1 MTAANIKVTFP
12 DGTKREYKRGTTVL
26 ELAKS
31 ISERLAEAALDFKVN
46 NESVL
51 PQTKLD
57 KDCTFKVI
65 TTKDK
70 EALDGLRHSCAHLLA
85 ATMIELYPG
94 AQNAIGPPIEDG
106 FYQDFELPQSI
117 SEADFPK
124 IEEKMLEIIKTW
136 SSMEG
141 KEVTLHEALKQFKW
155 NKYKSELI
163 NEFAQ
168 GGKKITFYTAGHF
181 IDLCK
186 GGHLLNPS
194 KYLQHFKLLSVA
206 GAYWRGDEK
215 NKMLTRIY
223 GTAFFSKKEL
233 DEHLHRLEEVKK
245 RDHRLLAKKLD
256 LASFHEESPGAIFFH
271 PKGTVIF
278 NELQRFI
285 REQYWERGFQEVIT
299 PLIYDKSLWVA
310 SGHWDYYHEHMFTLK
325 VDGKDVCLK
334 PMNCPSHCLIYKTQT
349 RSYRDLPL
357 RFADFAAL
365 HRNELKGVLGGM
377 TRVRK
382 FHQDDAHIFC
392 TEEQLAEELDQCIDF
407 ANVVYAKTFEFDFHL
422 ELSTRPEK
430 SIGAKEQWDAAEHAL
445 KAALDKS
452 KLPYKINPGDGA
464 FYGPKI
470 DLHIKDCLGR
480 SWQLSTIQVDF
491 QQPSRFE
498 LTYEGKDGKKH
509 TPIMIHRAVLGTL
522 DRFIGILIEHCAGKF
537 PLWISPIQ
545 VQLLTINDNVVDYAE
560 QVQAQLRK
568 QRIRAEINKNQETIN
583 KKVRDAQMQYIPL
596 IITIGEKEKEAKTL
610 AVRTLDGQIKY
621 GMKIEEFVQQI
632 KEVIDKR
639 VLSFRL

>member
-1 MTAANIKVTFP
+1 MTIKVTFP
-12 DGTKREYKRGTTVL
+12 DGTKREYKKGITVL
-26 ELAKS
+26 EVAKS
-31 ISERLAEAALDFKVN
+31 ISEGLARAALDFKVN
-46 NESVL
+46 DHSVL
-51 PQTKLD
+51 QETKLD
-57 KDCTFKVI
+57 KDCAFKVI

-70 EALDGLRHSCAHLLA
+70 ESLEALRHSCAHLLA

-106 FYQDFELPQSI
+106 FYQDFELPQPI
-117 SEADFPK
+117 SEADFAK
-124 IEEKMLEIIKTW
+124 IEEKMREIIKTW
-136 SSMEG
+136 GVMEG
-141 KEVTLHEALKQFKW
+141 KQVTVHEALKQFKW
-155 NKYKSELI
+155 NKYKTELI
-163 NEFAQ
+163 NEFAE
-168 GGKKITFYTAGHF
+168 GGKKLTFYTAGHF

-186 GGHLLNPS
+186 GGHLFNPG
-194 KYLQHFKLLSVA
+194 KHVQHFKLLSVA

-223 GTAFFSKKEL
+223 GTAFFTKKEL

-245 RDHRLLAKKLD
+245 RDHRILSKKLD

-271 PKGTVIF
+271 PKGAIIF
-278 NELQRFI
+278 NELQTFI
-285 REQYWERGFQEVIT
+285 REQYWERGFSEVIT
-299 PLIYDKSLWVA
+299 PLVYDKSLWET
-310 SGHWDYYHEHMFTLK
+310 SGHWGFYKENMFTFM
-325 VDGKDVCLK
+325 VDGKEVSLK

-365 HRNELKGVLGGM
+365 HRNELKGVIGGM

-392 TEEQLAEELDQCIDF
+392 TEEQLAEELDNCIDF
-407 ANVVYAKTFEFDFHL
+407 ANYVYAKTFDFEFRL
-422 ELSTRPEK
+422 ELSTKPEK
-430 SIGAKEQWDAAEHAL
+430 SIGTKEQWDVAERVL
-445 KAALDKS
+445 KEALDKS

-491 QQPSRFE
+491 QQPSRFG
-498 LTYEGKDGKKH
+498 LTYEGSDGKKH

-537 PLWISPIQ
+537 PLWLSPVQ
-545 VQLLTINDNVVDYAE
+545 VRLLTINDNVVEYAE
-560 QVQAQLRK
+560 QVKAQLK
-568 QRIRAEINKNQETIN
+568 SQKIRTEINKEQETIN

-610 AVRTLDGQIKY
+610 AVRTLDGQVKFGIKLDD
-621 GMKIEEFVQQI
+621 FI
-632 KEVIDKR
+632 KHIKNGIDKR
-639 VLSFRL
+639 MLNFKL

>member
-1 MTAANIKVTFP
+1 MAGQNIKVTFP
-12 DGTKREYKRGTTVL
+12 DGTKREYKKGITPL
-26 ELAKS
+26 EIAKS
-31 ISERLAEAALDFKVN
+31 ISEGLARTALDFKVN
-46 NESVL
+46 DHSVS
-51 PQTKLD
+51 PEAKLE
-57 KDCTFKVI
+57 KDCSFKIITF
-65 TTKDK
+65 KDK
-70 EALDGLRHSCAHLLA
+70 EGLDALRHSCAHLLA

-94 AQNAIGPPIEDG
+94 AQNAIGPPIEEG
-106 FYQDFELPQSI
+106 FYQDFELPQPI

-124 IEEKMLEIIKTW
+124 IEQKMHELIKTW
-136 SSMEG
+136 GIMEG
-141 KEVTLHEALKQFKW
+141 KEVTVHDALKQFKW

-163 NEFAQ
+163 NEFAE
-168 GGKKITFYTAGHF
+168 GGKKLTFYTAGHF

-186 GGHLLNPS
+186 GGHLLNPR

-223 GTAFFSKKEL
+223 GTAFFTKKEL

-245 RDHRLLAKKLD
+245 RDHRILAKKLD

-278 NELQRFI
+278 NELQKFI
-285 REQYWERGFQEVIT
+285 QEQYWQRGFDEVIT
-299 PLIYDKSLWVA
+299 PLVYDKSLWET
-310 SGHWDYYHEHMFTLK
+310 SGHWGFYKENMFTFM
-325 VDGKDVCLK
+325 VDGKEVSLK

-365 HRNELKGVLGGM
+365 HRNELRGVLGGM

-392 TEEQLAEELDQCIDF
+392 TEEQLSEELNNCIDF
-407 ANVVYAKTFEFDFHL
+407 ANYVYAKTFDFEFHL
-422 ELSTRPEK
+422 ELSTKPEK
-430 SIGAKEQWDAAEHAL
+430 SIGSKEQWDEAERVL
-445 KAALDKS
+445 KEALDKS

-509 TPIMIHRAVLGTL
+509 APIMVHRAVLGTL

-537 PLWISPIQ
+537 PLWLAPIQ
-545 VQLLTINDNVVDYAE
+545 VQLLTINDNVVNYAE

-568 QRIRAEINKNQETIN
+568 QKIRAEINKDQETIN
-583 KKVRDAQMQYIPL
+583 KKVRDAQVQYIPL

-610 AVRTLDGQIKY
+610 AVRTLDGQVKFGLKVDDFIKH
-621 GMKIEEFVQQI
+621 V

-639 VLSFRL
+639 VLHFKL